1 MGQKFVIYQVY
12 HDIASVIHTTKTK
25 EDAIATARM
34 IWAQM
39 DRTDRRM
46 LDIEVRQFEADREG
60 NTSDDYTEIDWR
72 DGYKERRTYK
82 EWIEEMKAEWIGK
95 KVIFEDQ
102 AYTVVD
108 VDYNGALLIDK
119 SARFTDTTAVGT
131 WMVDVA

>member
-39 DRTDRRM
+39 DRTDRKM
-46 LDIEVRQFEADREG
+46 LDIEVRRFEADREG
-60 NTSDDYTEIDWR
+60 NTSDDYTEIDWSN
-72 DGYKERRTYK
+72 GYKERRTYR

-102 AYTVVD
+102 VYTVVD

-119 SARFTDTTAVGT
+119 PARFTDTTAVGT